1 MDFPFILYIFLSIT
15 LTLSGTYILVKSD
28 RTLGSFLFLIGII
41 LVLTYYGLR
50 WFSNESFKFTKFP
63 SDTWPPVMNLC
74 PDFLTQIRRPNTGTK
89 VEYACIDTI
98 GVSQNGIRRYTQDS
112 DLNNEA
118 FIFKLY
124 EDEKNTAKRYQL
136 LCQECKEKKVTWE
149 GIYDG
154 VSCLTPSQRGGST
167 GGGGGGAACPT

>member
-1 MDFPFILYIFLSIT
+1 MDFGFILYIFLSIT

-28 RTLGSFLFLIGII
+28 RTLGSFLFLIGIV

-50 WFSNESFKFTKFP
+50 WFSEDSFKFTKF
-63 SDTWPPVMNLC
+63 SSNQWPPEVNLC
-74 PDFLTQIRRPNTGTK
+74 PDFLTHIRRPDTGTK

-98 GVSQNGIRRYTQDS
+98 GVSQGGIRKYTQDS
-112 DLNNEA
+112 DLKNVAYLFN
-118 FIFKLY
+118 LY
-124 EDEKNTAKRYQL
+124 ENEKNVAKRNQL

-154 VSCLTPSQRGGST
+154 VSCLTPSSRDSGA
-167 GGGGGGAACPT
+167 GGGGGAAACPT